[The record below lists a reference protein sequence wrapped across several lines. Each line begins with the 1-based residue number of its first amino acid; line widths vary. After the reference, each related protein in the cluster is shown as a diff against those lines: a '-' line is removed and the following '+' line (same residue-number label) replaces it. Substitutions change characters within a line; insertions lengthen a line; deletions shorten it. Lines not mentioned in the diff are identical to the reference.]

1 MCLQLLGNQEAGMA
15 VSLRCNAV
23 HHSSSVRHEEK
34 MSSGRDHDV
43 AFAMIA
49 TREIT
54 KRHSSDDVAPAG
66 TAATDDTFAF

>member
-1 MCLQLLGNQEAGMA
+1 MCLQLLDNQEAGMA
-15 VSLRCNAV
+15 VPLRCNAV
-23 HHSSSVRHEEK
+23 HIARACGTK
-34 MSSGRDHDV
+34 KNAPDRDHDV

-66 TAATDDTFAF
+66 TAATDGTFAF